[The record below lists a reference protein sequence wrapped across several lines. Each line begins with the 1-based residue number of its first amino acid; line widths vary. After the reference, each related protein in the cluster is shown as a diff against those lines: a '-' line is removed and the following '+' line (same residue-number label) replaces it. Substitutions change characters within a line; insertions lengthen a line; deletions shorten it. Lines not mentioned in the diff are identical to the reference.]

1 MEYGEYL
8 YKILYPNPSLVASQV
23 TPERF
28 AKHYMFGS
36 IRHFQGK
43 LIFAEIDI
51 NYRHPYLKIDTGLK
65 GLVSHDDGR
74 PKATKFISSYRV
86 LEHIDFKA
94 IKNIYLSTPEGH
106 IIKLSEGLYKPAKR
120 KQALKVYAEITPL
133 RMIVLSKHDFVDF
146 GRYIT
151 DPQNTKGAPK
161 IFYTQL
167 DIDPN
172 EFLQELNDNPILRS
186 PLPNLVPSKLRDAI
200 HILNARKDKPSKG
213 VLLDCPLDHLSYRLI
228 KLGFMF
234 ASQEEMKFFP
244 MPTPEEIKKT
254 NPRFWRS
261 M

>member
-1 MEYGEYL
+1 MEYGKYL

-23 TPERF
+23 TPEHF
-28 AKHYMFGS
+28 ARHYMFGS
-36 IRHFQGK
+36 TRHFQGK

-65 GLVSHDDGR
+65 GLVPHVDGR

-86 LEHIDFKA
+86 LEHIAFKA
-94 IKNIYLSTPEGH
+94 IKNIYLSTPEGL
-106 IIKLSEGLYKPAKR
+106 IIKLSEGPYKPAKR
-120 KQALKVYAEITPL
+120 EHSFKVYAEITPL
-133 RMIVLSKHDFVDF
+133 RMIVLSKHDFVEF

-161 IFYTQL
+161 LFYTQL
-167 DIDPN
+167 QIDPD
-172 EFLQELNDNPILRS
+172 EFLRELSDSPILRS

-200 HILNARKDKPSKG
+200 HILSTREDKHSKG
-213 VLLDCPLDHLSYRLI
+213 MLLDCPLDHISYRLI
-228 KLGFMF
+228 RLGFMF

-244 MPTPEEIKKT
+244 MPTPEEIRKT
-254 NPRFWRS
+254 NSRFWRL